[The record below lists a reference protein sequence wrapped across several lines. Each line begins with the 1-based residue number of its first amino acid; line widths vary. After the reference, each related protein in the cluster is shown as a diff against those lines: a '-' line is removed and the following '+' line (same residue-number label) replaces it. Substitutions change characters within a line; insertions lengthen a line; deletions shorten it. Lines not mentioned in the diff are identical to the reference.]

1 MNSHKLIRTRILATI
16 ALLVLAAM
24 TVVFLSSRSGG
35 TPRFTPPTS
44 AAPHSSRGEP
54 IRVARAFTLTNAKV
68 ARWAVVLKPTKA
80 FSRPSSS
87 ARALTMLPAITG
99 DKTQNIVLVVGGVV
113 LASHASW
120 YQVRLAILPNNSVGW
135 VPRAALG
142 RLYTVHTHLYVDL
155 AQTTATLKRNGV
167 TIFKTRIGVGRSAT
181 PTPRGQF
188 YVRDKLTDFHDPFYG
203 PVAFGT
209 SARSATLTDWPGGGF
224 IGVHGTDQPRILP
237 GRVSHG
243 CVRMPNASI
252 LTLARLMPVGTPVT
266 IT

>member
-1 MNSHKLIRTRILATI
+1 
-16 ALLVLAAM
+16 
-24 TVVFLSSRSGG
+24 
-35 TPRFTPPTS
+35 
-44 AAPHSSRGEP
+44 
-54 IRVARAFTLTNAKV
+54 
-68 ARWAVVLKPTKA
+68 
-80 FSRPSSS
+80 
-87 ARALTMLPAITG
+87 MLPAMTS

-113 LASHASW
+113 LPSHAVW
-120 YQVRLAILPNNSVGW
+120 YRVRLAILPNNSVGW

-155 AQTTATLKRNGV
+155 AKTTATLKRNGV
-167 TIFKTRIGVGRSAT
+167 TIFKTKIGVGRSVS
-181 PTPRGQF
+181 PTPHGQF
-188 YVRDKLTDFHDPFYG
+188 YVRDKLTDFHDAFYG

-209 SARSATLTDWPGGGF
+209 SARSATLTDWPNGGF
-224 IGVHGTDQPRILP
+224 IGVHGTDRPGILP

>member
-1 MNSHKLIRTRILATI
+1 MPYKLTRTSVLATL
-16 ALLVLAAM
+16 ALLLLTAVTAVL
-24 TVVFLSSRSGG
+24 LSSRSGG
-35 TPRFTPPTS
+35 TPRIPQTTA
-44 AAPHSSRGEP
+44 AAPHANPSEP
-54 IRVARAFTLTNAKV
+54 IRVAHAFTLTNAKV
-68 ARWAVVLKPTKA
+68 AAWAVVLKPARA
-80 FSRPSSS
+80 FSRPSAS
-87 ARALTMLPAITG
+87 ARVLTMLPAMTS

-113 LASHASW
+113 TASHAVW
-120 YQVRLAILPNNSVGW
+120 YRVRLAILPNNSVGW

-155 AQTTATLKRNGV
+155 ATTTATLKRNGV
-167 TIFKTRIGVGRSAT
+167 TIFKTMIGVGRPAS
-181 PTPRGQF
+181 PTPHGQF
-188 YVRDKLTDFHDPFYG
+188 YVRDKLTNFHDAFYG

-209 SARSATLTDWPGGGF
+209 SARSATLTDWPNGGF
-224 IGVHGTDQPRILP
+224 IGVHGTDRPGILP